1 MAYTLKAKRRP
12 CQRQPEGDYPYT
24 MKLPDGRTVYVE
36 VPGRWVTTDRGGNV
50 AFLPAAVRFLDRVRA
65 LATPLHATR
74 TGPSPGF
81 IATLRK
87 ALGLTQRE
95 LGERVGV
102 DKMTVARWEWGK
114 VRPSAESLSELEKV
128 RRQAVRKGVAIP
140 T

>member
-1 MAYTLKAKRRP
+1 MADTMKAKRRP
-12 CQRQPEGDYPYT
+12 QRRQPEGDYPYT
-24 MKLPDGRTVYVE
+24 MKLPDGRRLYVE
-36 VPGRWVTTDRGGNV
+36 VPGRWVTRDRGGDA
-50 AFLPAAVRFLDRVRA
+50 AFLPQAVRFLDRVRA
-65 LATPLHATR
+65 LAMPLHATR

-102 DKMTVARWEWGK
+102 DKMTVSRWERGT
-114 VRPSAESLSELEKV
+114 VHPSAESLTELEKV
-128 RRQAVRKGVAIP
+128 RRQAVRKGVPIP